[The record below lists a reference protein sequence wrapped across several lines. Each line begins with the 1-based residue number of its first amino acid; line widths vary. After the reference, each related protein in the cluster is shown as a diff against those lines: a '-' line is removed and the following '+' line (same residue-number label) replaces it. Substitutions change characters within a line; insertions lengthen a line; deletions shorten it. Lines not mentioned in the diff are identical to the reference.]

1 MAKTLNHYS
10 QQIRALAPD
19 ALALKQAR
27 DLGLLLIEA
36 KAAVQAAGRK
46 WGEWLERD
54 CSLGSRTA
62 QRFMTVAR
70 RWDEPAFIEARK
82 ARPGLPLREADKV
95 LAATSSRK
103 KPEPVDPIQE
113 GYSKAV
119 SLAWE
124 LQQLLWDRRVDQVA
138 GDQLAAAAA
147 ALGAA
152 RSALFIHAHG
162 EAMARACSELP
173 GQSGCRRLEMAVGD
187 RCDCSAPYG
196 PISGTI
202 TAVHPDPSG
211 DWSTYSWLQDGT
223 DEPVTVGWG
232 MPGAAAGL
240 KHSIAVPG

>member
-10 QQIRALAPD
+10 QQIRAMAPD
-19 ALALKQAR
+19 ALALERAR

-54 CSLGSRTA
+54 CSLASRTA

-82 ARPGLPLREADKV
+82 ARPDLPLREADKV

-103 KPEPVDPIQE
+103 RQETDKPDPYNVAMGRLATAAWEIQLASEIRQVDRWAGAELRAAAEAVGAAQRALSKVWGDE
-113 GYSKAV
+113 MSKACA
-119 SLAWE
+119 STFTPSA
-124 LQQLLWDRRVDQVA
+124 RRV
-138 GDQLAAAAA
+138 
-147 ALGAA
+147 
-152 RSALFIHAHG
+152 
-162 EAMARACSELP
+162 
-173 GQSGCRRLEMAVGD
+173 EMAVGD
-187 RCDCSAPYG
+187 RCDCRAPYG

-211 DWSTYSWLQDGT
+211 DWSTYSWLQDGA

-232 MPGAAAGL
+232 MPGAASGL
-240 KHSIAVPG
+240 SYSIAR

>member
-10 QQIRALAPD
+10 QQIRAMAPD
-19 ALALKQAR
+19 ALALERAR

-54 CSLGSRTA
+54 CSLASRTA

-82 ARPGLPLREADKV
+82 ARPDLPLREADKV

-103 KPEPVDPIQE
+103 KPEPADPIQDA
-113 GYSKAV
+113 YSQTL

-124 LQQLLWDRRVDQVA
+124 LQKLLWDRRVDQVA

-152 RSALFIHAHG
+152 RSALFIQAHG
-162 EAMARACSELP
+162 EAMARACAELP
-173 GQSGCRRLEMAVGD
+173 APVGHRRVEMAVGD
-187 RCDCSAPYG
+187 RCDCCSPHG

-232 MPGAAAGL
+232 MPGAASGL
-240 KHSIAVPG
+240 SYSIAR